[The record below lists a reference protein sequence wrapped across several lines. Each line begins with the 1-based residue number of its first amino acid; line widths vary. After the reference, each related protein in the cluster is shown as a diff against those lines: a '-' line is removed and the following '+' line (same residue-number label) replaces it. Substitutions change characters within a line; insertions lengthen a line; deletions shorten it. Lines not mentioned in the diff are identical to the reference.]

1 MKKNVFLLLGLLL
14 CGTLAAQTVRKQVW
28 ASGVMAKPERYLYA
42 ELISS
47 DRPAYK
53 GNKVIFDFGQPTT
66 KWSYNYITDENGLKI
81 RFNSIVE
88 ALNYMVR
95 QQWEFVQAYSTFD
108 GDTAAIHYLLRIRV
122 EEIPAALRRQLPPVP
137 NGVSD
142 AGDEAASTPAKTE

>member
-1 MKKNVFLLLGLLL
+1 MKKSIFLLLGLLL
-14 CGTLAAQTVRKQVW
+14 SGTLAAQVVRTQAR

-42 ELISS
+42 ELIGS

-53 GNKVIFDFGQPTT
+53 GYEVIFDFGQATT

-81 RFNSIVE
+81 RFNSMVE

-95 QQWEFVQAYSTFD
+95 QQWEFVQAYSTLD
-108 GDTAAIHYLLRIRV
+108 GDTAYIHYLLRIRV

-142 AGDEAASTPAKTE
+142 AGDEATSTPAKAE